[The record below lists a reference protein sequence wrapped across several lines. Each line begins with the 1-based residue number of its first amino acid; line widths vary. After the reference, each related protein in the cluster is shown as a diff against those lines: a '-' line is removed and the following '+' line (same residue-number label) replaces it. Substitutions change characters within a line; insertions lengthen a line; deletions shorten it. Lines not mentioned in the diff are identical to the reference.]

1 MRHRVKGRGLGRTSS
16 HRRAMLRN
24 MVTSLLENERI
35 ETTLEKAKEA
45 RSIAEKIITLGKRQD
60 LHARRLAL
68 RFVRRKDVVA
78 KVFSELA
85 ERFKDRPGG
94 YTRITRL
101 GHRAGDGANM
111 SILELLPATAEKA
124 PGAKKTRRLRK
135 TKGAKEGEAE
145 KAKTPKE
152 KTKKEVKPVTKKKA
166 EKPAAKKE
174 TEKKAKK
181 EKAGKTTED
190 KKKGT
195 SKDKKKTGEKS
206 KKDKS

>member
-68 RFVRRKDVVA
+68 RIVRRKDVVA

-124 PGAKKTRRLRK
+124 PGVKKTRRLRK
-135 TKGAKEGEAE
+135 PKGAKEGEPT
-145 KAKTPKE
+145 KAKETPKE
-152 KTKKEVKPVTKKKA
+152 KAKKETKPATKKKA
-166 EKPAAKKE
+166 EKPSAKKE
-174 TEKKAKK
+174 TEKKTKK
-181 EKAGKTTED
+181 GKTEKTED

-195 SKDKKKTGEKS
+195 SKAKKSPEKS

>member
-68 RFVRRKDVVA
+68 RIVRRKDVVA
-78 KVFSELA
+78 KVFSDLA

-111 SILELLPATAEKA
+111 SILELLPATSEKA

-135 TKGAKEGEAE
+135 PKGAKEGEATKSKAALRE
-145 KAKTPKE
+145 KAEK
-152 KTKKEVKPVTKKKA
+152 KTKPATKKK
-166 EKPAAKKE
+166 EERPSAKKE
-174 TEKKAKK
+174 ADKKAKK
-181 EKAGKTTED
+181 EKAVKEED

-195 SKDKKKTGEKS
+195 SKSKKSPEKS

>member
-1 MRHRVKGRGLGRTSS
+1 MRHRVKGRALGRTSS

-24 MVTSLLENERI
+24 MVTSLLDNERI

-45 RSIAEKIITLGKRQD
+45 RSMAEKIITLGKRQD

-68 RFVRRKDVVA
+68 RILRRKDVVA

-101 GHRAGDGANM
+101 GPRAGDGANM

-135 TKGAKEGEAE
+135 PKDVKEGEPAKGK
-145 KAKTPKE
+145 KAPKE
-152 KTKKEVKPVTKKKA
+152 KGKKEGKPATKKKS
-166 EKPAAKKE
+166 EKPA
-174 TEKKAKK
+174 T
-181 EKAGKTTED
+181 
-190 KKKGT
+190 KKG
-195 SKDKKKTGEKS
+195 SEKKS
-206 KKDKS
+206 KKRKNEQG